1 MTLTRR
7 TCLKAAAAAA
17 LMATFPLSSL
27 AADVAGVKFDDTATV
42 GGQSLK
48 LNGAGVRTKVIFKV
62 YALGLYLPEKKTT
75 VADVLASQGARR
87 TQIVFMRELT
97 SEEFGQAFMNGLTSN
112 TNEAER
118 NKLLPQTKQFGELF
132 ASIPSVKKGDVL
144 TVDWI
149 PGTGTQCMLNGKKVG
164 EVLPDLAF
172 YNAILRIW
180 LGDKPA
186 DSSLKAAMLG
196 ESK

>member
-1 MTLTRR
+1 
-7 TCLKAAAAAA
+7 
-17 LMATFPLSSL
+17 
-27 AADVAGVKFDDTATV
+27 
-42 GGQSLK
+42 
-48 LNGAGVRTKVIFKV
+48 
-62 YALGLYLPEKKTT
+62 
-75 VADVLASQGARR
+75 
-87 TQIVFMRELT
+87 
-97 SEEFGQAFMNGLTSN
+97 
-112 TNEAER
+112 
-118 NKLLPQTKQFGELF
+118 
-132 ASIPSVKKGDVL
+132 
-144 TVDWI
+144 VDWI